1 MSGNTIP
8 ARFFSL
14 AKSRAT
20 QPAYHVYEGGAWVP
34 HTWASYGDE
43 VSQVA
48 RALISLGV
56 KKRDKTCILGFN
68 RPEWVIFDVAS
79 MAIGAVPA
87 GIYTTCSPTE
97 VQYIIDHAE
106 AEVVLLEDEDQ
117 WAKVKAERHNLPSV
131 RHVVMM
137 KGAGSIDD
145 PLVMSWEDF
154 LAKADATEASEVESR
169 VSGLRGDDLGTFIY
183 TSGTTGPPKAV
194 MLTHENLA
202 WTAKVACDLVDL
214 NSSDTGLSYL
224 PLSHIA
230 EQMFSIHA
238 PMTVGSQVYFAESL
252 IRMPQNLQEVQPT
265 VFFAVPR
272 VWEKFYAG
280 VSGKLAAAE
289 GAKAKIAAWAM
300 GVGRKVNARKNAGQ
314 SVGGVLALQYRLAD
328 KLIFSKVK
336 PAIGMAKAKTC
347 VTGAAPISSEI
358 LDFFSGLDLP
368 IREVYGQSE
377 DCGPTTFNLPGKT
390 RIGSVGPAI
399 PGVEVKIA
407 EDGEILV
414 KGPNVFVGYYRDEGA
429 TREALQDGWLL
440 TGDLGAFDEDGF
452 LHITGRKKDIIIT
465 AGGKNI
471 APKNIELAL
480 SNLALVG
487 QAVVIGDRRKY
498 LSALLTLDEEGIASF
513 AKTHALPSEGL
524 CENAKVLAE
533 IQAGVNTVNDL
544 FARVEH
550 VRKFTVLPRAFS
562 VEDGEL
568 TPTLKIKRKIVH
580 EHFHQ
585 EIDGM
590 YA

>member
-8 ARFFSL
+8 ARFFAL
-14 AKSRAT
+14 AKSRNT
-20 QPAYHVYEGGAWVP
+20 QPAYHVYQGGAWVP
-34 HTWASYGDE
+34 HTWGTYGDQ
-43 VSQVA
+43 VTQVA
-48 RALISLGV
+48 RALLSLGV
-56 KKRDKTCILGFN
+56 AKGDKTCILGFN

-106 AEVVLLEDEDQ
+106 AAVVLLEDEDQ
-117 WAKVKAERHNLPSV
+117 WEKVKAERHNLPSL

-137 KGAGSIDD
+137 EGAPAIDD
-145 PLVMSWEDF
+145 SLVMSWEEF
-154 LAKADATEASEVESR
+154 LAKADGTEASEVDSR
-169 VSGLRGDDLGTFIY
+169 MSGLADDDLATFIY

-194 MLTHENLA
+194 MLTHGNLA

-214 NSSDTGLSYL
+214 NSTDTGLSYL

-280 VSGKLAAAE
+280 VSGKLAKAE

-300 GVGRKVNARKNAGQ
+300 GVGRKVNAKRNAGE
-314 SVGGVLALQYRLAD
+314 SVGGLLALQYRLAT

-336 PAIGMAKAKTC
+336 PAIGMANAKTC

-358 LDFFSGLDLP
+358 LEFFSGLDLP

-377 DCGPTTFNLPGKT
+377 DCGPTTFNLAGRT

-429 TREALQDGWLL
+429 TEDTLKDGWLL
-440 TGDLGAFDEDGF
+440 TGDLGAFDDDGF

-480 SNLALVG
+480 SNLPLVG
-487 QAVVIGDRRKY
+487 QAVVIGDRRKF
-498 LSALLTLDEEGIASF
+498 LSALITLDEEGSAGF
-513 AKTHALPSEGL
+513 AQTHSLPVEGL
-524 CENAKVLAE
+524 HDNAGVLEE
-533 IQAGVNTVNDL
+533 IQAGVNTVNEL

-562 VEDGEL
+562 VEEGEL
-568 TPTLKIKRKIVH
+568 TPTLKIKRKVVH

-590 YA
+590 YL